1 MEAEEKQG
9 QPAYCHINGSTGSE
23 KEGLWTMEGRDAGM
37 LGWREAELPAQ
48 EDVCHHKEAEHPCS
62 KNPCRILRPRLKKE
76 ARDGPVSQ
84 SARKE
89 ITRDLKTRLWGFP
102 GGAVVKNPPANAGD
116 TGSRPGPGRSHM
128 QWCN

>member
-9 QPAYCHINGSTGSE
+9 QLAYRHIDGSMGSG

-37 LGWREAELPAQ
+37 LGWREAELRAQ
-48 EDVCHHKEAEHPCS
+48 EDMCHHKEAEHPCS
-62 KNPCRILRPRLKKE
+62 KNPYRVLRPRLRKE

-89 ITRDLKTRLWGFP
+89 IDLFIF
-102 GGAVVKNPPANAGD
+102 
-116 TGSRPGPGRSHM
+116 
-128 QWCN
+128 